1 MCVCVRE
8 RDYVSVCERSFSTL
22 WVVMGGGNNAEA
34 VLRADRGRVSRDK
47 THT

>member
-1 MCVCVRE
+1 MYVRE
-8 RDYVSVCERSFSTL
+8 REIMCLCVRSFSTL
-22 WVVMGGGNNAEA
+22 CVVMGGGNNAEA